1 MFSCRNLHKG
11 LQFPFRIDKNI
22 NKKKIL
28 SKYKP
33 STIRKGTTGEYVT
46 SSTEKG
52 SATVEAT
59 MVIPIFFLFATCL
72 LFGGR
77 SIIANQQMFQVVQ
90 ESALELAK
98 EYYLCD
104 YIFGEQEP
112 AGTIWLFTTS
122 NAVGRIQQ
130 KLEKQDILSS
140 MVRGSISLIGS
151 EITSNQEIHLIVTYQ
166 IKLPFNFFG
175 CKTVK
180 KQTEVIQKAY
190 TGWDAKKQKESYV
203 YITETGTVYHSRRS
217 CSHLALSIQEI
228 PGLLLESVYKNLT
241 PCEYCTKKKTGY
253 VYVTNEGDCF
263 HYDIG
268 CRGLK
273 RSVLRVPKSAIGGMR
288 GCERCTGN

>member
-1 MFSCRNLHKG
+1 MFSCRNLFKG
-11 LQFPFRIDKNI
+11 LQFPFGIDKN
-22 NKKKIL
+22 KKIL

-46 SSTEKG
+46 LSTEKG

-59 MVIPIFFLFATCL
+59 MVIPIFFFFATCL
-72 LFGGR
+72 LFAGR
-77 SIIANQQMFQVVQ
+77 SIIANQQMFQIVQ
-90 ESALELAK
+90 ECTLELAK
-98 EYYLCD
+98 EYYLYDC
-104 YIFGEQEP
+104 ISRGQET
-112 AGTIWLFTTS
+112 AGTIWLLTTS
-122 NAVGRIQQ
+122 NAMGRIQH

-140 MVRGSISLIGS
+140 MVRGPISLIGS

-166 IKLPFNFFG
+166 MKLPFPFFG
-175 CKTVK
+175 CKTAK
-180 KQTEVIQKAY
+180 KQTEVFQKAY

-203 YITETGTVYHSRRS
+203 YITETGTVYHSSRS
-217 CSHLALSIQEI
+217 CSHLALCIQEI
-228 PGLLLESVYKNLT
+228 PELLLGTVYKKLA
-241 PCEYCTKKKTGY
+241 PCEYCTKQKTGY

-273 RSVLRVPKSAIGGMR
+273 RSVFRVPKSAIGGMR